1 MEQEGNDA
9 ARDLWSQMF
18 GRAAV
23 HPGAAVMDPDYD
35 PREDD
40 ARARAGFA
48 AAGWSESEIEAV
60 LESGRRRNA
69 AAPSTSPGV
78 NPSAEAFHEVLC
90 NDVEA
95 EMARQGLQS
104 QGGVARGIEPV
115 TGPFAAKAGVIM
127 TGQSI
132 ITVGAFTFRFCGLV
146 AKAFHRTILLEPNYW
161 QSERFTREGAKLL
174 LRMNMPLALYWNR
187 IFMSFTMSGT
197 NATVPFE
204 PSHPK
209 QVALVEQVARAMELF
224 IVAHEYGHH
233 HHGHGRQ
240 LGADALAEEFEAD
253 QFALRI
259 GRPIGERD
267 RRPIWNPYLASGSG
281 GVIVLK
287 ALETL
292 RRFEQALGAPM
303 PDGDTHPRA
312 DERIVHFDSLA
323 AIEPT
328 AFSTLKGF
336 RTASLRVMD
345 AVGSLLDDFLGVMPD
360 DDRARLA
367 AMRRHVWEQL
377 PRL

>member
-18 GRAAV
+18 ERAAA
-23 HPGAAVMDPDYD
+23 HPGAAVMDSDYD
-35 PREDD
+35 PSEDD

-48 AAGWSESEIEAV
+48 AAGWSKDEIEA
-60 LESGRRRNA
+60 LLTTGQRRNA

-78 NPSAEAFHEVLC
+78 NPSAEAFHAVLC
-90 NDVEA
+90 DEVEA
-95 EMARQGLQS
+95 EMARQGFESQS
-104 QGGVARGIEPV
+104 GVARGIEPI

-146 AKAFHRTILLEPNYW
+146 AKAFHRTILLEPSYW
-161 QSERFTREGAKLL
+161 QSERFTQDGAKLL
-174 LRMNMPLALYWNR
+174 LRMNMQLAFYWNR
-187 IFMSFTMSGT
+187 IFMSFAMSGT

-204 PSHPK
+204 PADPA

-240 LGADALAEEFEAD
+240 LETDARAEEFEAD

-267 RRPIWNPYLASGSG
+267 LSPIWNPYLASGSG
-281 GVIVLK
+281 GVIILK
-287 ALETL
+287 ALEIL
-292 RRFEQALGAPM
+292 RRFEHALGALM
-303 PDGDTHPRA
+303 PIGKTHPSA
-312 DERIVHFDSLA
+312 EERILRFDSVA
-323 AIEPT
+323 VIEPT
-328 AFSTLKGF
+328 MHATLKGF
-336 RTASLRVMD
+336 RIASLRVMD
-345 AVGSLLDDFLGVMPD
+345 TVGSLLDDFLGVMPEQE
-360 DDRARLA
+360 RARLV
-367 AMRRHVWEQL
+367 AMRRELWEQL
-377 PRL
+377 PKL